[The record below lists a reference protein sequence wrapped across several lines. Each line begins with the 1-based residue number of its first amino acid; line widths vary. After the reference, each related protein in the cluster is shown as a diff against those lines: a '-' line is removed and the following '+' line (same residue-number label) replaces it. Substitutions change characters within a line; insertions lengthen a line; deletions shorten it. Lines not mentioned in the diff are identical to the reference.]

1 MVEGLAGPE
10 RMGAVKTEPATLVVL
25 GATGD
30 LAQRKLYP
38 ALQRL
43 MAREAIDAR
52 TRILG
57 AGRRA
62 DVDDR
67 GFRAMARRALPA
79 ASGGDEPLDRWCD
92 TCLSYQSIA
101 GGGAEDYQALARRI
115 ESLERDGRLPANR
128 VFYLALPPDAFP
140 GTIAGLGEAGL
151 NRSGGWT
158 RLVVEK
164 PFGRDLPSAQDLNR
178 LAHRY
183 FDESQIYRIDHYLGK
198 ETVQNLLIFRFSNP
212 IFETLWNRDRVEHVQ
227 ITVAEDVGLEGRV
240 AYYTRAG
247 ALRDMVQNH
256 LAQLLSLVAMEIP
269 GAFDADA
276 IRNEKVKVLRGIVP
290 LGEDDAVFGQ
300 YRRGRLNGREVPGY
314 LEEPGVA
321 PDSTTETFAAL
332 RLDIA
337 TWRWHGVPFYLR
349 TGKRL
354 PHRTTRIVITFRRP
368 PVLVFQ
374 PAPSSCVIHANQLV
388 ITIQPDEGFELSFEV
403 KAPGQP
409 LRLETQRLHFR
420 YAEAFAPLP
429 DGYETLLLDVLA
441 GDQTLFVRADEVEAS
456 WRVFAPVLERRPPI
470 RPYDAGTWG
479 PESADALLAGE
490 GHRWVPV

>member
-1 MVEGLAGPE
+1 MVDG
-10 RMGAVKTEPATLVVL
+10 RITAVETEPAILVVL

-52 TRILG
+52 TQILG

-62 DVDDR
+62 DLDDR
-67 GFRAMARRALPA
+67 GFRAMARKALAA
-79 ASGGDEPLDRWCD
+79 ASGADARLDRWCD
-92 TCLSYQSIA
+92 TCLSYQPIA
-101 GGGAEDYQALARRI
+101 AGGAEDYQALARRI
-115 ESLERDGRLPANR
+115 ESLERAGRLPSNR

-140 GTIAGLGEAGL
+140 GTIAGLGDSGL
-151 NRSGGWT
+151 NRSPGWT

-178 LAHRY
+178 LVHRY

-212 IFETLWNRDRVEHVQ
+212 IFETLWNRERVEHVQ

-256 LAQLLSLVAMEIP
+256 LAQLLSLVAMEVP

-276 IRNEKVKVLRGIVP
+276 IRNEKVKVLRAVAP
-290 LGEDDAVFGQ
+290 LGDDDVVLGQ
-300 YRRGRLNGREVPGY
+300 YGRGRLNDTEVPGY

-321 PDSTTETFAAL
+321 PDSTTETFVAL
-332 RLDIA
+332 RLDVA

-354 PHRTTRIVITFRRP
+354 PHRTTRIVITFRSP
-368 PVLVFQ
+368 PVSVFR
-374 PAPSSCVIHANQLV
+374 PAASSCPIHANQLV

-429 DGYETLLLDVLA
+429 DGYETLLLDVIA

-456 WRVFAPVLERRPPI
+456 WRLFAPVLERRPTV
-470 RPYDAGTWG
+470 RPYAAGTWG
-479 PESADALLAGE
+479 PESAAALLAGS
-490 GHRWVPV
+490 GHRWVSV

>member
-1 MVEGLAGPE
+1 MAEGLKSPE
-10 RMGAVKTEPATLVVL
+10 RVEAGKTEPATLVVL

-62 DVDDR
+62 DIDDR
-67 GFRAMARRALPA
+67 GFRAMARRASPA
-79 ASGGDEPLDRWCD
+79 ASGRDEQFDRWCD
-92 TCLSYQSIA
+92 TCLSYQPIA
-101 GGGAEDYQALARRI
+101 GGDAEDYQALARRI
-115 ESLERDGRLPANR
+115 ESLERAGRLPANR

-140 GTIAGLGEAGL
+140 GTIAGLGGAGL
-151 NRSGGWT
+151 NRSPGWT
-158 RLVVEK
+158 RLVIEK

-178 LAHRY
+178 LVHRS

-269 GAFDADA
+269 GAFEADA
-276 IRNEKVKVLRGIVP
+276 IRNEKVKVLRAIAP
-290 LGEDDAVFGQ
+290 LGVDDAVFGQ

-321 PDSTTETFAAL
+321 PESTTETFAAPT
-332 RLDIA
+332 LDVA
-337 TWRWHGVPFYLR
+337 TWRWH
-349 TGKRL
+349 
-354 PHRTTRIVITFRRP
+354 
-368 PVLVFQ
+368 
-374 PAPSSCVIHANQLV
+374 
-388 ITIQPDEGFELSFEV
+388 
-403 KAPGQP
+403 
-409 LRLETQRLHFR
+409 
-420 YAEAFAPLP
+420 
-429 DGYETLLLDVLA
+429 
-441 GDQTLFVRADEVEAS
+441 
-456 WRVFAPVLERRPPI
+456 
-470 RPYDAGTWG
+470 
-479 PESADALLAGE
+479 
-490 GHRWVPV
+490 